1 MNNENLIPIGD
12 RSESEQREM
21 RQKGGK
27 ASGKKRRDKRTFRET
42 IMSLLSMP
50 DVDKN
55 GKQLISPITG
65 KPMSVLEN
73 TVLQLLIEARKGN
86 VKAIQ
91 TILDVLGERT
101 FHIESD
107 VKIGSRYD
115 NMTEE
120 EMREEANRLLASIND
135 P

>member
-1 MNNENLIPIGD
+1 MNNENLIPFSE

-107 VKIGSRYD
+107 IKIGSRYD
-115 NMTEE
+115 NMTED
-120 EMREEANRLLASIND
+120 EMREEANRILTSINN